1 MTSDSNK
8 ADNVIEIDQL
18 LENRDQE
25 IDFDLSDSEK
35 TQGQTVDFN
44 FGEKKE
50 KDVLLGEDQTD
61 HKSIIKVPNSDIT
74 VRARGRQLELMADKS
89 LLDINDFQERRIV
102 FPEMDKYEILNTFRE
117 IRTKILQKAEG
128 KNKVIMV
135 VGLQPGA
142 GASFSSINLAVS
154 FSYEGE
160 KTSLVVD
167 CDQKKRKL
175 EKIFDTDV
183 GHGLSDY
190 LEDSSI
196 GVENIIYP
204 TGINRMRYIPV
215 GKRSDQTTEI
225 YSSEKMS
232 DVITQVKKR
241 YSDRYIILN
250 APPLEVSADAAI
262 LSEVSDFIVVVVGYG
277 KASSNRLGKA
287 LRLLPKE
294 KIVGIVINNK
304 TKYV

>member
-1 MTSDSNK
+1 MTTESNN
-8 ADNVIEIDQL
+8 ADNVIEIDKIL
-18 LENRDQE
+18 DGRGDEL
-25 IDFDLSDSEK
+25 DFDLSGSEK
-35 TQGQTVDFN
+35 PHGQKVDFN
-44 FGEKKE
+44 FGEKKVN
-50 KDVLLGEDQTD
+50 DVGTDEDWTD
-61 HKSIIKVPNSDIT
+61 HKSIIKVPGSDIT
-74 VRARGRQLELMADKS
+74 VRAKGRQLELMADKS

-102 FPEMDKYEILNTFRE
+102 HPEMDKYEILNTFRE
-117 IRTKILQKAEG
+117 IRTKILQRAEG
-128 KNKVIMV
+128 KNQVITV
-135 VGLQPGA
+135 VGLQHGTGA
-142 GASFSSINLAVS
+142 TFSSINLAAS

-175 EKIFDTDV
+175 ENVFGTEV
-183 GHGLSDY
+183 EHGLCDY
-190 LEDSSI
+190 LDDSSI

-215 GKRSDQTTEI
+215 GKRSNQTTEF

-262 LSEVSDFIVVVVGYG
+262 LSEVSDFIVVIVGYG

-287 LRLLPKE
+287 IRLLPKE

>member
-1 MTSDSNK
+1 MTTEYNK
-8 ADNVIEIDQL
+8 ADNVIEIKKN
-18 LENRDQE
+18 LEGRENE
-25 IDFDLSDSEK
+25 VDFDLSGSEK
-35 TQGQTVDFN
+35 TQGQKVDFN
-44 FGEKKE
+44 FGENKE
-50 KDVLLGEDQTD
+50 KDTDSDIDLTD
-61 HKSIIKVPNSDIT
+61 HKSIIKVPSSDIT
-74 VRARGRQLELMADKS
+74 VRAKGRQLELMADKS

-102 FPEMDKYEILNTFRE
+102 HPEMDKYEILNTFRE
-117 IRTKILQKAEG
+117 IRTKLLQKAEG
-128 KNKVIMV
+128 KNQVIMV
-135 VGLQPGA
+135 VGLQHGMGA
-142 GASFSSINLAVS
+142 TFSSINLAAS

-167 CDQKKRKL
+167 CDQKQRKL
-175 EKIFDTDV
+175 ENVFDTNV
-183 GHGLSDY
+183 EHGLSDY

-250 APPLEVSADAAI
+250 VPPLEVSADAAI
-262 LSEVSDFIVVVVGYG
+262 LSEVSDFIVVIVGYG

>member
-1 MTSDSNK
+1 M
-8 ADNVIEIDQL
+8 EIDQI
-18 LENRDQE
+18 LENRGNE
-25 IDFDLSDSEK
+25 LDFDLSDSEK
-35 TQGQTVDFN
+35 PQGQKVDFT
-44 FGEKKE
+44 FGEKKVE
-50 KDVLLGEDQTD
+50 GLDSDEDGTD
-61 HKSIIKVPNSDIT
+61 HKSIIKVPGSDIT
-74 VRARGRQLELMADKS
+74 VRAKGRQLELMADKS
-89 LLDINDFQERRIV
+89 LLDIDDFQEKRIV
-102 FPEMDKYEILNTFRE
+102 YPEMNKYEILNTFRE

-128 KNKVIMV
+128 KNQVIMV
-135 VGLQPGA
+135 VGLQPGT
-142 GASFSSINLAVS
+142 GATFSSINLAAS

-167 CDQKKRKL
+167 CDQKQRKL
-175 EKIFDTDV
+175 ENVFGTEV
-183 GHGLSDY
+183 EHGLCDY
-190 LEDSSI
+190 LDDNSI

-204 TGINRMRYIPV
+204 TGINRMRYIAV
-215 GKRSDQTTEI
+215 GKRSNQTTEF

-262 LSEVSDFIVVVVGYG
+262 LSEVSDFIVVIVGYG

>member
-1 MTSDSNK
+1 MTSEYNK
-8 ADNVIEIDQL
+8 ADNVIKIDQL
-18 LENRDQE
+18 LESQDNE
-25 IDFDLSDSEK
+25 LDFDLSASEK
-35 TQGQTVDFN
+35 TQGQKVDFN

-50 KDVLLGEDQTD
+50 KDTNSDRDWTD
-61 HKSIIKVPNSDIT
+61 HKSIIKAPGSDIT
-74 VRARGRQLELMADKS
+74 VRAKGRQLELMADKS

-102 FPEMDKYEILNTFRE
+102 HPDMDKYEILNTFRE
-117 IRTKILQKAEG
+117 IRTKILQKADG
-128 KNKVIMV
+128 KNQVIMV
-135 VGLQPGA
+135 VGLQHGMGA
-142 GASFSSINLAVS
+142 TFSSINLAAA

-160 KTSLVVD
+160 KTSLVID

-175 EKIFDTDV
+175 ENVFDTDV
-183 GHGLSDY
+183 EHGLSDY
-190 LEDSSI
+190 LDDSSI

-215 GKRSDQTTEI
+215 GKRSGQTTEI

-262 LSEVSDFIVVVVGYG
+262 LSEVCDFIVVVVAYG

-287 LRLLPKE
+287 VRLLPRE